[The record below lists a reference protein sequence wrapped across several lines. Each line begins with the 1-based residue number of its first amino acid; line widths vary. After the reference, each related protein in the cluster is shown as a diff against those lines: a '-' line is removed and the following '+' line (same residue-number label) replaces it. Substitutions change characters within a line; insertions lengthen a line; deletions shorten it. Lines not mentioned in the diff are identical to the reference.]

1 MEKFCPKCH
10 KIHEDMKDKFCS
22 NCGTKLKTREKKK
35 TNTSCIKTPNI
46 S

>member
-22 NCGTKLKTREKKK
+22 NCGTKLKTRKKE
-35 TNTSCIKTPNI
+35 NQYLLH
-46 S
+46 